1 VKSTSSGNVAAPYLD
16 LAHLYHLLLSK
27 AWVIIMF
34 VILSLAAAIGY
45 ILWAPKIYESEAVIE
60 IGQETP
66 KVSNTQDFSTDNLET
81 VSDSLLK
88 TVEQALMSDT
98 LLLDVIKTNG
108 LDHDPLFAPPKKDGS
123 DYLDAELVAR
133 FKPYVTAKVRRATR
147 LIDVSVGNRDPE
159 GAKQLTASLIKEFVS
174 ESFEQELGLSDTA
187 RDHLQKEADRLKA
200 KLESAEQAVQKY
212 REEHDAVSLED
223 KQNIT
228 VEKLK
233 ELNLQV
239 AEAKNQRL
247 KLEADLATIEKGKVK
262 TPEGLLSLPT
272 VATLPIVADLRKELA
287 DKEAVYKAD
296 SPLAGLRQT
305 LNRTLVAVR
314 ELVKKSYEAAK
325 FTEDKLSAA
334 LQQQQQAAL
343 ELNKIAIPY
352 HALVREVDADRAL
365 YESVVTRMKVTNV
378 AKGIWESNIRVVETP
393 SVAIK
398 PAKPAKKKILLLALL
413 GGGVLGCGLVV
424 GRDATDSSIRS
435 VDQAEKILDFPV
447 FTSIPESKRKGL
459 IRESALISAP
469 ASYEAEAFRSL
480 RAALSLLGRDRCL
493 KTVLFTSANP
503 AEGKTYVCLNYA
515 VALAQVGLRTLVI
528 DADLRRK
535 SLSKLLL
542 LNTRAPALTS
552 CLSGRVAITDCCRP
566 TGIDNLFI
574 LGAGGRASKPAE
586 LLASGDLATLLKEAS
601 LHFDRIVIDSAP
613 INPVSD
619 TQLIVKHV
627 QTVCLVVR
635 ARKTPRQAILRACSL
650 LAQATREPDGIV
662 LNRTARRSSDSYYFS
677 EYGHEYIKAEGESE
691 PKCFVSRRDA
701 N

>member
-1 VKSTSSGNVAAPYLD
+1 MKSTSSGDVAASYLD

-27 AWVIIMF
+27 ARVIIMF

-159 GAKQLTASLIKEFVS
+159 AAKQLTASLIKEFVS

-239 AEAKNQRL
+239 AEAKNQRF

-262 TPEGLLSLPT
+262 RPEDLLSLPA

-296 SPLAGLRQT
+296 SPMAGLRQT

-325 FTEDKLSAA
+325 STEDKLSAA

-413 GGGVLGCGLVV
+413 GGGVLGCGVVV

-435 VDQAEKILDFPV
+435 VDQAEKFLDFPV
-447 FTSIPESKRKGL
+447 FTCIPESKRKGL

-480 RAALSLLGRDRCL
+480 RAALSLQGRDQCL
-493 KTVLFTSANP
+493 RTVLFTSANP
-503 AEGKTYVCLNYA
+503 AEGKTYCCLNYA

-650 LAQATREPDGIV
+650 LAQATGEPDGIV

-677 EYGHEYIKAEGESE
+677 EYGHEYIKAGGNRSRN
-691 PKCFVSRRDA
+691 VS
-701 N
+701 